1 MSAVRMD
8 SFRNLTTMQER
19 AISELY
25 DELGVMKTSEM
36 QDQQRIVMAT
46 RRVQRYITH
55 PSTYR

>member
-1 MSAVRMD
+1 
-8 SFRNLTTMQER
+8 MQER